1 MYLRATC
8 KKNTSPQDTNFILLV
23 ALRIKSQLLVVLFLL
38 KVAELLFY
46 FCVFFNITHIQV
58 YVGGDCVLSS
68 ICQND

>member
-8 KKNTSPQDTNFILLV
+8 KKNTSPQDNNFILLV

-46 FCVFFNITHIQV
+46 FCVFLI
-58 YVGGDCVLSS
+58 
-68 ICQND
+68 